1 MRLIEC
7 MLILVLAMCGAA
19 GAAAANK
26 AHPAALNVMDYGA
39 KGDGKTDDTAAIQKA
54 IDAASAV
61 GGTQVTL
68 PIPPMFWTAREN
80 RSLRKST

>member
-7 MLILVLAMCGAA
+7 MLILVLAICGTA
-19 GAAAANK
+19 GAAANRSTHRAEC
-26 AHPAALNVMDYGA
+26 DGFRRE
-39 KGDGKTDDTAAIQKA
+39 GDGKTDDTAAIQKA

-68 PIPPMFWTAREN
+68 PAET
-80 RSLRKST
+80 S